1 MRSKTRLRERDEF
14 RLAVFVVLVSAIGF
28 VLPVALLWLALMLWH
43 DEFKRR
49 FDDRYLKS
57 MLAGLIAAAI
67 FRYSLSNALDLPPS
81 WVAAILVTLGAWWG
95 LRSR

>member
-1 MRSKTRLRERDEF
+1 
-14 RLAVFVVLVSAIGF
+14 
-28 VLPVALLWLALMLWH
+28 
-43 DEFKRR
+43 
-49 FDDRYLKS
+49 